1 MRFPGYKQA
10 KFVKG
15 VPEGWEVK
23 PIASICS
30 RITDGTHDT
39 PKPLESGYPLITGK
53 HIIDGFIDFT
63 TAYFISEVDHNQI
76 SKRSGLNQGDII
88 FSNIGTIGSASIVD
102 YENDFSVKNVII
114 YKPSEIEYSAFIY
127 YYLTNPTT
135 VEQFKADAFGTS
147 QQFLSL
153 GYCRKLK
160 AIIPKLDL
168 ILKFDNIV
176 RPMIK
181 LKYTL
186 QKQNTQLRQIRDRL
200 LPRLISGKLQVKETK
215 NQNTVK
221 A

>member
-1 MRFPGYKQA
+1 
-10 KFVKG
+10 

-23 PIASICS
+23 PIAALCS

-63 TAYFISEVDHNQI
+63 SAYYISEKDHRQI
-76 SKRSGLNQGDII
+76 SKRSGLNKGDILL
-88 FSNIGTIGSASIVD
+88 SNIGTIGSASIVN
-102 YENDFSVKNVII
+102 YENEFSVKNVII
-114 YKPSEIEYSAFIY
+114 YKPLKIEYSAFIY

-135 VEQFKADAFGTS
+135 LEQFMSDAFGTS

-160 AIIPKLDL
+160 AFIPIEDL
-168 ILKFDNIV
+168 ILKFDQIAS
-176 RPMIK
+176 PMIK

-186 QKQNTQLRQIRDRL
+186 QQQNTQLRQIRDRL
-200 LPRLISGKLQVKETK
+200 LPRLISGKLEVKEIKQYVT
-215 NQNTVK
+215 